1 MELLKRAMPA
11 HYFSM
16 VNCMGGPGKEG
27 WVFGQFLD
35 HISHELLAGLEK
47 ISKTTPEKA
56 KLIRRRRRQIPQRSA

>member
-11 HYFSM
+11 HYFS
-16 VNCMGGPGKEG
+16 MGGPGKEG